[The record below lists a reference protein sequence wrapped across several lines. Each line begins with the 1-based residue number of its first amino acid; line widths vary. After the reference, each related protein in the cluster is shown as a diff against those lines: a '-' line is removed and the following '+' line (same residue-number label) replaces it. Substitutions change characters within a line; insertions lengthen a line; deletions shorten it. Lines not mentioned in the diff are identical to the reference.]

1 MLEAYR
7 KHVTERQSENLP
19 PLALSAEQVADLI
32 ELIKNPPAGE
42 AEFLVELL
50 VNRVPPGVDQA
61 AYVKAAFLADV
72 AKGNVACEL
81 ISQVRATELLGTM
94 LGGYNIQPLMQRPP
108 PYRILCLSMMLFMIS
123 QIKRPI
129 MNTPLA

>member
-7 KHVTERQSENLP
+7 EHVAERQSENLP
-19 PLALSAEQVADLI
+19 PLPLSAEQVAELI

-42 AEFLVELL
+42 AEFLMELL

-72 AKGNVACEL
+72 AKGNTACEL
-81 ISQVRATELLGTM
+81 ISQVRATELLGT
-94 LGGYNIQPLMQRPP
+94 
-108 PYRILCLSMMLFMIS
+108 
-123 QIKRPI
+123 
-129 MNTPLA
+129 